1 MVRILGGESRGRKL
15 LGPKGLR
22 FRPTTGRVKE
32 SIFSYLIHEVEG
44 SRFLDLFSGTG
55 SLGLEA
61 LSRGAK
67 EIYFIEKSRY
77 SLDLLSRNIEL
88 CGYSQ
93 KARVFKGDVFG
104 VVQKL
109 GRMEEKFEIILADP
123 PFKQNFRSNILSVIS
138 QSGVLTV
145 EGLLVIEHEAHDED
159 NGQHDLIQIK
169 QKKFGASVVS
179 IYQKKG
185 VS

>member
-1 MVRILGGESRGRKL
+1 
-15 LGPKGLR
+15 LGPRGLR

-77 SLDLLSRNIEL
+77 SIDLLSRNIKI
-88 CGYSQ
+88 CGYGQ
-93 KARVFKGDVFG
+93 KAHIFKGDVFE

-109 GRMEEKFEIILADP
+109 GRMEEKFEIIVADP
-123 PFKQNFRSNILSVIS
+123 PFKQNFRSKILFTVS
-138 QSGVLTV
+138 QSNVLCPR
-145 EGLLVIEHEAHDED
+145 GILVIEHESHDAD
-159 NGQHDLIQIK
+159 NGRYDLIQIK

-179 IYQKKG
+179 IYQKKR